1 MYFGK
6 SADWADKIRASWNFH
21 RVATKNIAAFRETI
35 RA

>member
-6 SADWADKIRASWNFH
+6 SPDQADKIRASWNFH
-21 RVATKNIAAFRETI
+21 RVATKISPRFRETI